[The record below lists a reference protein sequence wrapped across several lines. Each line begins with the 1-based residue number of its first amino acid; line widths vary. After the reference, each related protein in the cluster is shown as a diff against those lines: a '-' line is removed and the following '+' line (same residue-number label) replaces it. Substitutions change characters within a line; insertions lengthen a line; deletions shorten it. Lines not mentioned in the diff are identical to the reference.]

1 MTSKRRTTPNRK
13 TRPASAARAATRPRL
28 GIDARRRWPRHVAL
42 AAVAAGLVA
51 SFWATRS
58 NWVAEMRLW
67 KAMGDAAYVLLLAAL
82 SLGPLAKLVPSIRPW
97 LRWRRQ
103 IGIWFALTATVHGVL
118 ILNGWARWSLRR
130 FLGYEF
136 VPQLGR
142 EARLEPGFG
151 LANLI
156 GVTALVLA
164 LILAATSSD
173 AAMRLLGRPA
183 WTWLHRLS
191 QTILILSLL
200 HGSYFLFIHFTE
212 SFHKV
217 PPANLDWFRI
227 PFLTAGLAVVAL
239 QATAF
244 TVGPDRGEAAP
255 TPTISRAE
263 RRRRR

>member
-1 MTSKRRTTPNRK
+1 MTSRRRTTPNRTIRTTSA
-13 TRPASAARAATRPRL
+13 TRATTRPRI
-28 GIDARRRWPRHVAL
+28 GTIVDDRRRWIRHVV
-42 AAVAAGLVA
+42 VAATATGLVA
-51 SFWATRS
+51 IFWAARS

-82 SLGPLAKLVPSIRPW
+82 TLGPLAKLVPSTRPW

-118 ILNGWARWSLRR
+118 IINGWARWSLRR

-151 LANLI
+151 LANLL
-156 GVTALVLA
+156 GVTALILA

-191 QTILILSLL
+191 ETILVLSLL

-212 SFHKV
+212 SFHKE
-217 PPANLDWFRI
+217 PLANLDWFRL
-227 PFLTAGLAVVAL
+227 PFLVAGLSVLTL
-239 QATAF
+239 QAVTF
-244 TVGPDRGEAAP
+244 TLTSRSASGEGRIGP
-255 TPTISRAE
+255 
-263 RRRRR
+263 